1 MPVSEKKSKRLSK
14 KVTGVKFFENV
25 LAWHAHCDV
34 YCGARET
41 VGGSSVSVVA
51 GVRTVATN

>member
-1 MPVSEKKSKRLSK
+1 MAKRPVKKVAGEKKI
-14 KVTGVKFFENV
+14 ENV
-25 LAWHAHCDV
+25 LAWHGHCDV

>member
-1 MPVSEKKSKRLSK
+1 MAKKPVKEVAEVEIFK
-14 KVTGVKFFENV
+14 NI